1 MIYGDPGSIISLGLQ
16 PRSEGPFRLSVPDG
30 LNLVRVGRVDRVQR
44 RAATWRFD
52 GDGGRFASEGDAF
65 TAPIPLGVRN
75 GTGPIT
81 GGLMTLRRE
90 AFLQTAPLGL
100 SFDDD
105 PAARGTPLRMRLSFA
120 GVVPLDAGPPLLDIF
135 AWGKGRFSLYASGE
149 RGRLSC
155 NIEGK
160 GGSNNFSSTIGRN
173 GTTEQLLEVE
183 WTDIVGTPGGTLAF
197 FIDGKPAGGPF
208 ATNIKPHLPPEV
220 EIETNASLGNT
231 RDSAAIRV
239 RRIGI
244 SFDHKVADPDY
255 RAVAPGF
262 LLSDADLAALAVD
275 ARRVTAPQPPRTIGF
290 AGLDGQVT
298 TIDVT
303 IGPLVVPAGQ
313 AYKAVLVDWSSGQG
327 APHPNELVM
336 TRIAAQNCQFEDA
349 LLGARQAPWIE
360 CLPRGPVPNIAGID
374 YRCEAIRCGDYVQ
387 FQFGYDWDAATM
399 PANPFGD
406 PTGKHSYMI
415 PHTWLV
421 QDAEG
426 RTIATIAR
434 PDGGPLNGTDI
445 PRMFEGPFDGRGC
458 AKTDKT
464 HRWYP
469 HGTVRAGIIW
479 RSADPPAHAQGD
491 VRAMVPLYDQSVP
504 FGSHCDFSVNG
515 FDLRIFAGGSGN
527 DGQANGFAN
536 CRVMSWEPSDYP
548 SMQSE
553 GGRTRDPYRASLY
566 SSNSLAANAA
576 VWLRYTPFNVQ
587 GRSPTT
593 GPGGTRDDRQII
605 AEPVARYASDPAATR
620 AHDGRPWRAIALD
633 YLTGYASDPVHA
645 FERGRNVPVFKG
657 NPNRTVTLRNHYYGQ
672 GNMGLPASQ
681 AWYAQGGRLSDWQT
695 GTSPLRVAV
704 PYAGD
709 APDAPYFG
717 GSQIDKSHAHQF
729 PGWGSLLFRTPE
741 FAFLGTR
748 FWDQNR
754 LYSNDILT
762 IGQWSSR
769 DGAWAFMHAA
779 LAWKTGSASST
790 RLYSRS
796 EILAFVAADFERFHD
811 EHYATTPGFAHPPT
825 NILIDGRFDGLKA
838 IYAAAALFGPVTA
851 DNGDRLIQLDFQ
863 LGYWLTALGAA
874 EKMGFNDAL
883 RACGPKVRTVIDW
896 LIAAHRRRVVGRIN
910 GAPHILHADATPY
923 LTPLW
928 TREMIMAA
936 GGDVAQLPQDYA
948 AMQAAFGASERW
960 DVFTHE
966 GREASRDGQAMDQ
979 LIAAPATLRYLLRQ
993 SGDDIDRA
1001 MATTAGWR
1009 REKIAAE
1016 LRKGE
1021 DAGSG
1026 WFLYL
1031 QATNNPPTA
1040 AQS

>member
-1 MIYGDPGSIISLGLQ
+1 MIYGDPGTVIPLGLQ

-30 LNLVRVGRVDRVQR
+30 LSLVRVGRSDRIQQR
-44 RAATWRFD
+44 TASWRFD
-52 GDGGRFASEGDAF
+52 RDGGGFASDGDAF
-65 TAPIPLGVRN
+65 SAAVPLVVQG
-75 GTGPIT
+75 GTGPIA
-81 GGLMTLRRE
+81 GGLMSLARD
-90 AFLQTAPLGL
+90 AFLRTGPLGL
-100 SFDDD
+100 TFDDD
-105 PAARGTPLRMRLSFA
+105 PKAPGTPLRMRLSFA
-120 GVVPLDAGPPLLDIF
+120 GIVPLDVGPPLLDIF
-135 AWGKGRFSLYASGE
+135 AWARGRLSLYASNEKGL
-149 RGRLSC
+149 LSC
-155 NIEGK
+155 RVEGK
-160 GGSNNFSSTIGRN
+160 SGANSFSSSIGRN

-183 WTDIVGTPGGTLAF
+183 WTDIPGTSGGRIAF

-208 ATNIKPHLPPEV
+208 PTNLKPHLPPEV
-220 EIETNASLGNT
+220 QIETNASLGNT
-231 RDSAAIRV
+231 RDGAGIRV

-244 SFDHKVADPDY
+244 GFDQTVAEPDY
-255 RAVAPGF
+255 RPLDPNL

-275 ARRVTAPQPPRTIGF
+275 ARRVATPQPPRTIGY

-303 IGPLVVPAGQ
+303 VGPLAVPAGQ

-327 APHPNELVM
+327 VPHPNELAM

-360 CLPRGPVPNIAGID
+360 CLPQGPVPNIAGID

-387 FQFGYDWDAATM
+387 FQFGYDWDATTM

-406 PTGKHSYMI
+406 PTGKHSYMA

-421 QDAEG
+421 QDEAG

-445 PRMFEGPFDGRGC
+445 PRIFAGPFDGRGC
-458 AKTDKT
+458 AKTDKD

-469 HGTVRAGIIW
+469 HGTVRSGIIW
-479 RSADPPAHAQGD
+479 RSGDPPTHAVAD
-491 VRAMVPLYDQSVP
+491 VRATVPLYDQSVP
-504 FGSHCDFSVNG
+504 FASHSDYSVNG

-536 CRVMSWEPSDYP
+536 CRVMSWEPSDHP
-548 SMQSE
+548 MMQRE
-553 GGRTRDPYRASLY
+553 GARTRDPYRASLY
-566 SSNSLAANAA
+566 SPNSLSANAA

-605 AEPVARYASDPAATR
+605 AEPVARYANDLNATR
-620 AHDGRPWRAIALD
+620 AHDGRPWRSIALD

-645 FERGRNVPVFKG
+645 FERGRNVPVYKG
-657 NPNRTVTLRNHYYGQ
+657 NAQRAVVLRNHYYGQ
-672 GNMGLPASQ
+672 GNMGLPATQ
-681 AWYAQGGRLSDWQT
+681 AWYVQGGRLSDWT
-695 GTSPLRVAV
+695 AGTSPLRVVV

-709 APDAPYFG
+709 APDAPTFG
-717 GSQIDKSHAHQF
+717 SFQIDKSHAHQF

-741 FAFLGTR
+741 FAFLGAR

-762 IGQWSSR
+762 IGQWASR

-779 LAWKTGSASST
+779 LAWKTGSATST
-790 RLYSRS
+790 RLYSRA
-796 EILAFVAADFERFHD
+796 EVLAFVVADFERFHD
-811 EHYATTPGFAHPPT
+811 EHYAATPGFAHPPAS
-825 NILIDGRFDGLKA
+825 IFIDGRFDGTRA
-838 IYAAAALFGPVTA
+838 VYAAAAHFGPVTA
-851 DNGDRLIQLDFQ
+851 DNGDKMIQLDFQ
-863 LGYWLTALGAA
+863 IGYWLTALGAG
-874 EKMGFNDAL
+874 EKLGFHDAL
-883 RACGPKVRTVIDW
+883 RRASAKAGTVLDW

-928 TREMIMAA
+928 TREMIVAA
-936 GGDVAQLPQDYA
+936 GGEVARLPQDYA
-948 AMQAAFGASERW
+948 AMQAAFGSSERW
-960 DVFTHE
+960 DMFVHE
-966 GREASRDGQAMDQ
+966 GREQSRDGQAMDQ

-993 SGDDIDRA
+993 SGEDIDRA
-1001 MATTAGWR
+1001 MATVAGWR
-1009 REKIAAE
+1009 REKIAEE
-1016 LRKGE
+1016 LNKGE
-1021 DAGSG
+1021 DAGGG

-1031 QATNNPPTA
+1031 QATHNPPTA